1 LVGGARHARIVP
13 MSPSLDPSRLL
24 HSSEQSTDA
33 YLASVEELRRDTLRR
48 VRDDMLGQPA
58 DRVKAVL
65 IARLQGRLPG
75 IEVDDEQMQRVA
87 WAIEH
92 GRAVG

>member
-1 LVGGARHARIVP
+1 
-13 MSPSLDPSRLL
+13 MSQPLDHSRFPGPP
-24 HSSEQSTDA
+24 EQSPDR
-33 YLASVEELRRDTLRR
+33 YLASVEQLRRDTLRR

-65 IARLQGRLPG
+65 LARLRGRLPG
-75 IEVDDEQMQRVA
+75 IEVDEEQMQRVA